1 MKTRFV
7 AFCAAITL
15 MFASGLIAAG
25 KTAATP
31 PPPASAPV
39 ATIGTQTIS
48 AAELEE
54 ASASRLF
61 KVRNEEYN
69 TKMQVLYE
77 ILADKLLEKE
87 AAARKVS
94 VDDLVKQEILDK
106 AAPVTDADVQSA
118 YDRVKDRYKDKSE
131 TELKEAIKA
140 QLLQQNEG
148 IRRADYLK
156 ELHTKAGVKVLLEP
170 PRVAVAEGDNPSK
183 GPKTA
188 PVTIVEFS
196 DYQCPYCSRVEPTL
210 KQLQDKYGDKLRI
223 VFRDY
228 PLPMHAQAPK
238 AAEAAACANDQGKFW
253 EMHDKMFSNQQKLQV
268 ADLKTTA
275 GEIGLDTKT
284 FEECLDS
291 GKKEAEWRKDQA
303 DGTKNGVNSTPAFF
317 INGRFVNGA
326 APLENFTLIIDEEL
340 ERAKVA
346 QAK

>member
-7 AFCAAITL
+7 AFCAAVTL

-31 PPPASAPV
+31 PPASTTV
-39 ATIGTQTIS
+39 ATIGTEAIT

-54 ASASRLF
+54 AGASRLF

-69 TKMQVLYE
+69 TKMQILYE
-77 ILADKLLEKE
+77 ILGDKLLEKE

-118 YDRVKDRYKDKSE
+118 YERVKDRYKDKSE

-140 QLLQQNEG
+140 QLRQQNEG
-148 IRRADYLK
+148 QRRADYLK

-170 PRVAVAEGDNPSK
+170 PRIVVADEGNPSK

-196 DYQCPYCSRVEPTL
+196 DFQCPYCSRVEPTL
-210 KQLQDKYGDKLRI
+210 KQLQDKYGDKIRI

-238 AAEAAACANDQGKFW
+238 AAEAGACANDQGKFW

-268 ADLKTTA
+268 ADLKTMA
-275 GEIGLDTKT
+275 GEIGLDTKA

-303 DGTKNGVNSTPAFF
+303 DGNKNGVTGTPAFF
-317 INGRFVNGA
+317 INGRYLNGA
-326 APLENFTLIIDEEL
+326 APLETFSLIIDEEL
-340 ERAKVA
+340 ERAKIA